1 MWRVVC
7 LLIIKQVATVPIPP
21 TDSSDTFIAKGRYE
35 PGVHTINNANPYQ
48 GVVVTEGHGKYPVIF
63 EPLQNVQTSR
73 SIYKVTS
80 FIDFTPYLEY
90 FQQFERYL
98 EAFKSSINDF
108 ENDPVLQEFREQT
121 VWATHNIKGE
131 ACRHYPACYSQSLLY
146 KLRTIEIQAIAY
158 RREREHCMAQH
169 MQACLVLRQ
178 FEYILNVTE
187 YVNEN
192 YLWVKA
198 KFLRAIDYVEDINVG
213 EPTPTGS
220 SSRHKRDSGTP
231 FDTRMTLEETEYLI
245 KLLTDLAAWDP
256 TQNVTHREKRFIPLF
271 ASLGAAIGSIVNA
284 GQIKKI
290 KRNIAILQE
299 ATLLQ
304 DQQIM
309 ELARYADLT
318 AARIRLH
325 DTQIYRLQYK
335 LLVVEDGIK
344 EIIDVS
350 NFQVYTSYHVTIAQ
364 TILSRLQTGTVSI
377 ENNIDKIFEYLR
389 IMSSHKATSAVIP
402 PVALRRLLLKIEN
415 CMRTNPRLRL
425 PYDPRAGGIWKYY
438 SVIKITPIVMDKMLV
453 ILMTIPVLDKTLEL
467 NIYQVHNLPAIPPG
481 QEVAA
486 LYQLESKYFAIGKH
500 GMYVTLPP
508 EQSVRVCLQTE
519 LAICILEQALYPIK
533 HITWCVYALFI
544 DDEERIKRDC
554 KYSVTKVSGN
564 RAISLGGYLW
574 AVSSI
579 KQEQLQ
585 VRCLEETHVIE
596 IEPPLQIVYL
606 RKWL

>member
-1 MWRVVC
+1 MWRAVC
-7 LLIIKQVATVPIPP
+7 LVIIKQVATVPISP

-63 EPLQNVQTSR
+63 EPLQNVQTSP
-73 SIYKVTS
+73 STYKVTS

-121 VWATHNIKGE
+121 VRATRNIKGE

-158 RREREHCMAQH
+158 RRERERCMAQH

-192 YLWVKA
+192 YLRVKA

-220 SSRHKRDSGTP
+220 SSRPKRNSGTP

-256 TQNVTHREKRFIPLF
+256 TQNATHREKRFIPLF

-325 DTQIYRLQYK
+325 DTQIYGLQYK

-344 EIIDVS
+344 EMIDVS

-389 IMSSHKATSAVIP
+389 IMSQSHISCDTSSSFG
-402 PVALRRLLLKIEN
+402 KIIVEN
-415 CMRTNPRLRL
+415 
-425 PYDPRAGGIWKYY
+425 
-438 SVIKITPIVMDKMLV
+438 
-453 ILMTIPVLDKTLEL
+453 
-467 NIYQVHNLPAIPPG
+467 
-481 QEVAA
+481 
-486 LYQLESKYFAIGKH
+486 
-500 GMYVTLPP
+500 
-508 EQSVRVCLQTE
+508 
-519 LAICILEQALYPIK
+519 
-533 HITWCVYALFI
+533 
-544 DDEERIKRDC
+544 
-554 KYSVTKVSGN
+554 
-564 RAISLGGYLW
+564 
-574 AVSSI
+574 
-579 KQEQLQ
+579 
-585 VRCLEETHVIE
+585 
-596 IEPPLQIVYL
+596 
-606 RKWL
+606 RKSHAY